1 MTEIVHNSQRQIQER
16 LDGRQ
21 KDVEQDETDI
31 GKQIG
36 E

>member
-1 MTEIVHNSQRQIQER
+1 MTEIVHKSQRQIQER